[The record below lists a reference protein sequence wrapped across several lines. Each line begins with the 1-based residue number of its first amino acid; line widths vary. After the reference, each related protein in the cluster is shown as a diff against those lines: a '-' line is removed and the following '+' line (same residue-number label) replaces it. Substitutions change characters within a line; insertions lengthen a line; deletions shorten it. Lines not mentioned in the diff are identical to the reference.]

1 MKNIL
6 NNLKLLGFVLFIC
19 SPLLKVLCWPG
30 LILIALS
37 TLGLLF
43 YWRDYERSDIIWHII
58 VLITC
63 VLVMAGI

>member
-6 NNLKLLGFVLFIC
+6 NNLRLLGSVLFIC
-19 SPLLKVLCWPG
+19 SPLLKVLYWPG
-30 LILIALS
+30 LILMALS

-43 YWRDYERSDIIWHII
+43 YWRDYERSETIWHII
-58 VLITC
+58 ILIAC